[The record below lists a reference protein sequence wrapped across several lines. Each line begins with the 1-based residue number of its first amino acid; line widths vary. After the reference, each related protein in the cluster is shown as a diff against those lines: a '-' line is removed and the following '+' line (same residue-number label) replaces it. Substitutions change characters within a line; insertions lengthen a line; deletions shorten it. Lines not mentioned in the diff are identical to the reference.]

1 MYCMKRKIAFRIVAL
16 GIMALAG
23 VSAFGQAVPVTGADD
38 PGPLFTDKNK
48 VLNRNKQAAMH
59 IVFDLLAYGHWDDAP
74 KYLTERYIQHN
85 PCCASGR
92 QTVMDF
98 FGKNAKPR
106 PIPATTK
113 EYTPKIVAVIAQ
125 GDLVAVMNRVERP
138 DPRNPGQTYTT
149 THYDMWRFVDGKADE
164 HWDEGA
170 VAGPPRGGAPKQ

>member
-1 MYCMKRKIAFRIVAL
+1 MRRILTL
-16 GIMALAG
+16 GIVTVAASFALVA
-23 VSAFGQAVPVTGADD
+23 QAVPVTGADD
-38 PGPLFTDKNK
+38 PGPLFTDKDP

-59 IVFDLLAYGHWDDAP
+59 IVFDLLAYSHWEDAP

-92 QTVMDF
+92 QIVMDL
-98 FGKNAKPR
+98 FGKMAKPK

-113 EYTPKIVAVIAQ
+113 EYAPKIVAVIAQ
-125 GDLVAVMNRVERP
+125 GDLVAVFNRVERP

-164 HWDEGA
+164 HWDEGSINA
-170 VAGPPRGGAPKQ
+170 PGGGPGAAKGAPKQ

>member
-1 MYCMKRKIAFRIVAL
+1 MYSMKRKIAFRIGAL

-23 VSAFGQAVPVTGADD
+23 VSLYGQAVPVTGADD
-38 PGPLFTDKNK
+38 PAPLFTDKNK

-98 FGKNAKPR
+98 FGKVSKPR

-125 GDLVAVMNRVERP
+125 GDLVAVINRVERP

-170 VAGPPRGGAPKQ
+170 VNAAPPRAPKQ